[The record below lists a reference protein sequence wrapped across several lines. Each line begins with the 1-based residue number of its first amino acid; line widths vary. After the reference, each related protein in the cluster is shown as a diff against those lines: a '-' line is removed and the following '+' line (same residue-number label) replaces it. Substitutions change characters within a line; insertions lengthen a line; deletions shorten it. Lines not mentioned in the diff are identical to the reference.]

1 MPIASEGS
9 ASPPMRQPSLEPE
22 RNAAGPSTSRK
33 YGNSIVDQQRR
44 QVEKLLS
51 NPERNV
57 QLPTA
62 TKEKTLRAPREMM
75 KNVQGS
81 SAGAGS
87 GEFHVYKQS
96 RRREYERLKLM
107 DEKARAE
114 EERAAFLARQAER
127 EAAAEAKTS
136 KNRAKRQ
143 KRKAGRSGGP
153 GGPAGKAIPSS
164 DPSSLPNGN
173 GAGGVVKRKLE
184 GGAKVVFKRPGE
196 DDDDDNDG
204 RDREGQGSGSEG
216 EVEEVGPTPEVGDAR
231 VPEVSHQEVPRVVEE
246 PKITIVDED

>member
-9 ASPPMRQPSLEPE
+9 ASPPMRQPSLEPAE
-22 RNAAGPSTSRK
+22 RSEPGPSRK
-33 YGNSIVDQQRR
+33 YGNSVVDQQRR
-44 QVEKLLS
+44 QVEKLLA
-51 NPERNV
+51 NPDRNV
-57 QLPTA
+57 QLPTG

-96 RRREYERLKLM
+96 RRREYERLKIM

-127 EAAAEAKTS
+127 EQAAEAKTS

-143 KRKAGRSGGP
+143 KRKAGRSGS
-153 GGPAGKAIPSS
+153 AKA
-164 DPSSLPNGN
+164 DPSSTNSTSNTNGT
-173 GAGGVVKRKLE
+173 GGIGRRKLE

-196 DDDDDNDG
+196 EDDDEDED
-204 RDREGQGSGSEG
+204 EKSEG
-216 EVEEVGPTPEVGDAR
+216 EEVGPTLELDSR
-231 VPEVSHQEVPRVVEE
+231 VSQVSQKVQEEEGPRVVEE

>member
-22 RNAAGPSTSRK
+22 RDEAGPSRK
-33 YGNSIVDQQRR
+33 KSTNSVVDQQRR
-44 QVEKLLS
+44 QVEKLLA
-51 NPERNV
+51 NPERNI

-96 RRREYERLKLM
+96 RRREYERLKIM

-143 KRKAGRSGGP
+143 KRKAGRSGS
-153 GGPAGKAIPSS
+153 AKD
-164 DPSSLPNGN
+164 DPSASASNPNGSNGN
-173 GAGGVVKRKLE
+173 GAAASAGGIGKRKLE

-196 DDDDDNDG
+196 QDEQSEDEEASDG
-204 RDREGQGSGSEG
+204 Q
-216 EVEEVGPTPEVGDAR
+216 EEVGPTQESAVGVPEVGQD
-231 VPEVSHQEVPRVVEE
+231 EGPRALEE